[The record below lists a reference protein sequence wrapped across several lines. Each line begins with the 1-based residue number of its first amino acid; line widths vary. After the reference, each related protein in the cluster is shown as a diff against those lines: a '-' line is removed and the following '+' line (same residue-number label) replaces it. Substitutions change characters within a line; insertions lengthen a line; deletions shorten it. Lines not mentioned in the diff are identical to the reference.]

1 MEILPIYQALLKQEE
16 DGIYCVSL
24 VDDPA
29 TQSNFMTFS
38 KDIAEL
44 QKYSIQDDEKHIV
57 SGVIMVAERPIYR
70 RAGDFE
76 FFVVF
81 SKETLADMAKRM
93 LKNGF
98 QNNISVQH
106 NGVPVEG
113 VSLIELYIKD
123 TEKGINPN
131 FLDDVP
137 EGSLIG
143 SYKVEN
149 EELWQEIKKGEFK
162 GFSIEALN
170 TLEYT
175 GIDMQKFNKVKKHK
189 TTMAKLKE
197 KLKKLLMEFAS
208 VETDKGTLNYDELA
222 VGAEVFDEN
231 DEPAADGEY
240 LTEEKV
246 IVVAEGK
253 ITEIR
258 DREVEET
265 AEEVQVETEA
275 AEEEEVVEETTET
288 VEETV
293 ADEPEDELRKEIDEL
308 KAQVAAIREE
318 LDALKETVAAISN
331 EPATESVVETFK
343 RADRNENTGNKKID
357 NLRRIVNAR

>member
-1 MEILPIYQALLKQEE
+1 METILPIYKALLKQ
-16 DGIYCVSL
+16 DDDCIYAVSL

-29 TQSNFMTFS
+29 TQSNFMLFS
-38 KDIAEL
+38 KDREIE
-44 QKYSIQDDEKHIV
+44 KFSVQDEEKHLI
-57 SGVIMVAERPIYR
+57 SGVLMLCDTPIYR
-70 RAGDFE
+70 RQGDFE
-76 FFVVF
+76 FYVMFDR
-81 SKETLADMAKRM
+81 ETLEGMAKRM
-93 LKNGF
+93 LENGF
-98 QNNISVQH
+98 QNNVNLMH
-106 NGVPVEG
+106 NGVLVEG
-113 VSLIELYIKD
+113 VSLVEIYIKD
-123 TEKGINPN
+123 SAKGISPN
-131 FLDDVP
+131 FVEDVP
-137 EGSLIG
+137 DGTLMG
-143 SYKVEN
+143 TYKVEN
-149 EELWQEIKKGEFK
+149 EEIWSAVKSGDFK

-170 TLEYT
+170 TFEYT

-265 AEEVQVETEA
+265 AEEVQVETES

-331 EPATESVVETFK
+331 EPAVESVEETF
-343 RADRNENTGNKKID
+343 RRVDAGEPTGNKKLD